1 MLPMPSWMVQ
11 IASCLAEK
19 QQRETTHWI
28 VFAPWPISP
37 RKPKQ
42 PCGISSSLLN
52 CLAWFVLSTCVQLN
66 SNYSFYGVSFFKVVT
81 PADST
86 HTVAIAAVEAAFKS
100 QAAAII
106 TLTTSGLTAHL
117 MAKYRPRCPII
128 AVTRNEQ
135 VARQCHLWRGILP
148 LHFAGEFPFFHSKIA
163 MLIICFYFYLL
174 ESRVPDWLKDVDAR
188 VQYGINFG
196 KTRGFIRT
204 GDPIIVITGWK
215 QGSGFTN
222 TFRLLYVD
230 TD

>member
-1 MLPMPSWMVQ
+1 M
-11 IASCLAEK
+11 
-19 QQRETTHWI
+19 
-28 VFAPWPISP
+28 
-37 RKPKQ
+37 
-42 PCGISSSLLN
+42 
-52 CLAWFVLSTCVQLN
+52 
-66 SNYSFYGVSFFKVVT
+66 
-81 PADST
+81 
-86 HTVAIAAVEAAFKS
+86 AIAAVEAAFKS

-148 LHFAGEFPFFHSKIA
+148 LHFAGRFPFFHSKIA
-163 MLIICFYFYLL
+163 MLIICFYFYFL